1 MSRIIFFAILLFS
14 QMAFSQNLRDK
25 ISHFQNIFNNPGSST
40 EISQSSY
47 NAGETRPKA
56 ILKGAFYIGGSDRR
70 RELLSSSMTNQMCAD
85 DFSRIYSVYIDVDT
99 TVSCGSNTL
108 DYVYIGEARDGGG
121 GSRVYNLMSYL
132 YNDVINGSAG
142 AVYLH
147 CYYGVHASNTLAQ
160 MALMQFCGISKEQA
174 KSNWDVIDIYD
185 SLGAKGRRRQFQKI
199 DEFNPFPEFQLTA
212 QQRSQICH

>member
-1 MSRIIFFAILLFS
+1 MKKIVFLSIFLFS
-14 QMAFSQNLRDK
+14 QMALSQSLRDK
-25 ISHFQNIFNNPGSST
+25 ISHFQYLFDNPNSST
-40 EISQSSY
+40 EISKSSY
-47 NAGETRPKA
+47 NSGDTRPKA

-70 RELLSSSMTNQMCAD
+70 RALLSSSMTKQMCND

-99 TVSCGSNTL
+99 QINCGSNSV

-160 MALMQFCGISKEQA
+160 MALMQFCGISKDQA
-174 KSNWDVIDIYD
+174 KRNWDDIDIYD
-185 SLGAKGRRRQFQKI
+185 SLGAKGRRRQFEKI
-199 DEFNPFPEFQLTA
+199 DEFSPYPEFQLTA
-212 QQRSQICH
+212 AQRNQVCH